1 MMVGFI
7 GCGNMA
13 CAIINGILTSGFLD
27 AGSIGVYDILKD
39 KTEAFAKEQGIK
51 FFTSEK
57 ELTES
62 CSTVVLAVKPNIF
75 PSLLSE
81 IGSCL
86 EKNDPLIISIAAG
99 KSTEEIA
106 SLLPYTPRVIR
117 IMPNINAK
125 VCAAI
130 SAYCGNERA
139 SAEDKEFVS
148 GFCGSFGKGI
158 EIEEKLFSIY
168 SAIGGCSP
176 AFVYMFI
183 DSLARGAV
191 KNGMTKDAAIS
202 VAAQAVLGSAKMIL
216 ESDEHPW
223 KLVDAVCSPGGTTI
237 EGVASL
243 QKDGFEASVIKAVEA
258 SYNKDKKL

>member
-1 MMVGFI
+1 MVGFI

-13 CAIINGILTSGFLD
+13 SAIIGGILSSGFLD
-27 AGSIGVYDILKD
+27 AGSIGVYDILID
-39 KTEAFAKEQGIK
+39 KTEAFAKEKGIR
-51 FFTSEK
+51 FFSSES
-57 ELTES
+57 ELIES
-62 CSTVVLAVKPNIF
+62 CSTVVLAVKPNVF
-75 PSLLSE
+75 PSLLSKV
-81 IGSCL
+81 GAFL
-86 EKNDPLIISIAAG
+86 ERNDPLIISIAAG
-99 KSTEEIA
+99 KSTDEIA
-106 SLLPYTPRVIR
+106 SLLPYSPRVIR
-117 IMPNINAK
+117 IMPNINAT

-139 SAEDKEFVS
+139 SAEDKEFAL
-148 GFCGSFGKGI
+148 GFCNSFGKGV

-176 AFVYMFI
+176 AFAYMFI

-191 KNGMTKDAAIS
+191 KNGMTKAAALE

-216 ESDEHPW
+216 ESEEHPW

-243 QKDGFEASVIKAVEA
+243 QEDGFEASVIKAVEA
-258 SYNKDKKL
+258 SYNKDKSL